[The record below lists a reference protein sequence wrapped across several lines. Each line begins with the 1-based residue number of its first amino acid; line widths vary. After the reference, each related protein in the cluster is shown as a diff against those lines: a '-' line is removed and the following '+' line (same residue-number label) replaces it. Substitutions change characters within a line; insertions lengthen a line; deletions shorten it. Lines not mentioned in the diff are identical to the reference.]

1 MNDDVAQRSHH
12 SAVSRSGRAERFHQ
26 DVLPRDALPRLTPG
40 VGFIATLLLS
50 IGLWGAV
57 WLAISA
63 LATVR
68 PGWRSSNFAGRN
80 SQLHETACQYEGG
93 PNAVAFE

>member
-1 MNDDVAQRSHH
+1 VNDDVAQRSHH
-12 SAVSRSGRAERFHQ
+12 SAVSRSGQAERFHQ

-68 PGWRSSNFAGRN
+68 PG
-80 SQLHETACQYEGG
+80 
-93 PNAVAFE
+93 